1 MMNDNEYA
9 KCVDHLVSTM
19 NSNMTPKSSQ
29 QSYEEYVQ
37 KVNKE
42 REQIDVNNITESI
55 MRLGYQI
62 DSALS
67 KIIDSLDNLTD
78 DKFDPNEITCT
89 VADKQV
95 DMKYCDGLDPQ
106 NDNEPDREYSD

>member
-42 REQIDVNNITESI
+42 REQIDVNNIIESI

-89 VADKQV
+89 VDDKQV